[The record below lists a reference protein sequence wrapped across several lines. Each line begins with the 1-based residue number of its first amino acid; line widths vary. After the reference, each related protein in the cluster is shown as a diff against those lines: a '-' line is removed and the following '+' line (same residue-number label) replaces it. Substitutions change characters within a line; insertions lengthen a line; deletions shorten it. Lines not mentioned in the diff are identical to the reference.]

1 VNIDA
6 MPGTKGAAVIDS
18 IRQATLNV
26 WGRFFMSKGGLPT
39 FHSKDWNQTQITPR
53 YVFGG
58 NAGEFPYTGGPAF
71 EYDLVHTY
79 NDVQVNTTSSVVTNA
94 VLPAAVL
101 GSVTNIQKG
110 AIYRWVNQSSVGKY
124 FTRVLQASMQ
134 FLFGTDALTH
144 AQWLSNRYGEPD
156 YRIGDI
162 VLDPMGNPALWPVVL
177 GIELDDVVQ
186 VNHRD
191 LNGTRSGLFSVA
203 KIRHEGDEQSWRTT
217 LSLTPF
223 HQYWLLAA
231 MHTTL
236 AASCLAGA
244 TSISLNP
251 LPDSATNPS
260 EASIGVGSTLQLEPG
275 TGVAETVTIKSVTS
289 APTPG
294 ATGYTSITLGVSATA
309 HAHSSGAVACDPLP
323 AGVTDPTTW
332 DARSVLGST
341 TILNA

>member
-1 VNIDA
+1 
-6 MPGTKGAAVIDS
+6 
-18 IRQATLNV
+18 
-26 WGRFFMSKGGLPT
+26 
-39 FHSKDWNQTQITPR
+39 
-53 YVFGG
+53 
-58 NAGEFPYTGGPAF
+58 
-71 EYDLVHTY
+71 
-79 NDVQVNTTSSVVTNA
+79 
-94 VLPAAVL
+94 
-101 GSVTNIQKG
+101 
-110 AIYRWVNQSSVGKY
+110 
-124 FTRVLQASMQ
+124 
-134 FLFGTDALTH
+134 
-144 AQWLSNRYGEPD
+144 
-156 YRIGDI
+156 
-162 VLDPMGNPALWPVVL
+162 
-177 GIELDDVVQ
+177 VQ

-236 AASCLAGA
+236 AASCLTGA

-294 ATGYTSITLGVSATA
+294 ATGYTSITLGISATA
-309 HAHSSGAVACDPLP
+309 HAHSAGAVACDPLP